1 MGQQK
6 TKTVDLDFEITFF
19 EGLLKKKPAFIPAL
33 VALADVYT
41 KKGELKKGLE
51 LDLRLSELRHD
62 DPDVHYNLACS
73 YSLLGLIDDAFR
85 VVKKAV
91 TLGYDDFAYLRKDPD
106 LGNLR
111 KDSRFQKFLEEL
123 KGNR

>member
-6 TKTVDLDFEITFF
+6 IKTVDLDFEINFF
-19 EGLLKKKPAFIPAL
+19 EGLLKIRPAFIPAL
-33 VALADVYT
+33 VALAEVYT

-51 LDLRLSELRHD
+51 LDLRISELRHD
-62 DPDVHYNLACS
+62 DPVVHYNLACS
-73 YSLLGLIDDAFR
+73 YSLLGLLDDAFR
-85 VVKKAV
+85 VIKKAV
-91 TLGYDDFAYLRKDPD
+91 TLGYEDFAYLRKDPD